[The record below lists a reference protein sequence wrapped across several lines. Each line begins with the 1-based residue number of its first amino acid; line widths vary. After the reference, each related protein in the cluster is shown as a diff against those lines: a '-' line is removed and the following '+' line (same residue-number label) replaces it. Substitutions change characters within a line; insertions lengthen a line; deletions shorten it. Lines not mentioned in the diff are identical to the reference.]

1 MNKILEA
8 NVKGKGTGALTID
21 GALKRFEDILAKE
34 KADFSSSDN
43 SYFNTEM
50 KLADKA
56 YIDGEKDGITYKDDL
71 KTTLET

>member
-1 MNKILEA
+1 MNNIFKA
-8 NVKGKGTGALTID
+8 NIIGKGTGALTID

-34 KADFSSSDN
+34 KADFASSDN
-43 SYFNTEM
+43 EYFNTEM